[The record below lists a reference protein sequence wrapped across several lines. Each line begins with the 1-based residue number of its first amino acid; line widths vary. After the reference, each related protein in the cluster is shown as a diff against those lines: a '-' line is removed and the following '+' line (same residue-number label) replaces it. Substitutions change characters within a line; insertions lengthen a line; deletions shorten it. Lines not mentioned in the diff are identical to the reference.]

1 MDSRTKALEEMSR
14 AQSNHRRKYGE
25 PDPILQRRIDLLMKK
40 AQKKKD
46 PEDAYSKP
54 LKGAPKGH
62 NIAKKKKSKKTK
74 KSKLKIA

>member
-14 AQSNHRRKYGE
+14 AQSNHRRQYGE

-40 AQKKKD
+40 AKKKR
-46 PEDAYSKP
+46 PK
-54 LKGAPKGH
+54 KGTAV
-62 NIAKKKKSKKTK
+62 AKKKKTK